1 MNRPGRFSD
10 YSIQTRLI
18 IMFLLTTALI
28 FVVNVYVYMNLNQM
42 IGRIEDIYA
51 SNVSLNNLSDTLVDI
66 QESMTQYL
74 KTKTTDSLEE
84 YYKYE
89 QDYQNQLEQL
99 DIRTNSIELKYME
112 KCIVNMSNTYLK
124 LTDNA
129 VTAKRGRNVTK
140 YMELYEQTEEIYG
153 YLNTYI
159 YSLNNE
165 QFRNS
170 SSNYEGLLNSL
181 KYSEI
186 FCLSILILVAVCNIL
201 LIVLATQSIT
211 NPLRLLAKRANEVSE
226 GKLEGELLEVRSK
239 DEVGV
244 VTSAFNQMVLSI
256 RDYIDKVKE
265 SMEKESAM
273 KEKELLMN
281 ASLKEAQLK
290 YLQAQINPHFLFNTL
305 NAGAQLAMMEGAERT
320 NTYVQKMADFF
331 RYNIKKNNELV
342 TIADE
347 IELIDNYIYILNV
360 RFSGE
365 IHFEKYIDESL
376 TSIEI
381 PSMILQPIIENSVNY
396 GIRNIDWEGL
406 ITLSLYRDGSTACIS
421 IKDNGI
427 GIEESKIIKILSD
440 EIEASD
446 VSKDS
451 NGIGLSNVIS
461 RLDLH
466 FNANNIFNIM
476 SEGENMGTEV
486 LIRIP
491 MSNAD

>member
-1 MNRPGRFSD
+1 MNKPRRFSD
-10 YSIQTRLI
+10 YSIQTRLL

-74 KTKTTDSLEE
+74 KTKTTDSLED

-89 QDYQNQLEQL
+89 QDYQNQLERL
-99 DIRTNSIELKYME
+99 DIRTNSVELKHME
-112 KCIVNMSNTYLK
+112 KCIVNMSNTYIK
-124 LTDNA
+124 LADNA

-186 FCLSILILVAVCNIL
+186 FCLSILVLVAVCNIL
-201 LIVLATQSIT
+201 LIILATQSIT

-226 GKLEGELLEVRSK
+226 GKLDGELLEVRSQ

-381 PSMILQPIIENSVNY
+381 PSMILQPIVENSVNY
-396 GIRNIDWEGL
+396 GIRNIDWEGV
-406 ITLSLYRDGSTACIS
+406 ITLSLYKDDGAACIS

-427 GIEESKIIKILSD
+427 GIEESKITKILSD

-491 MSNAD
+491 MGSAD